1 MEIVTANELLSG
13 AVVYLGADGA
23 WYTGLEKARLF
34 ASDEAE
40 ARDAAV
46 AQAKNSTRLVGIETE
61 RVTAQAGRVL
71 PNRLRER
78 IRAEGP
84 TAPYGPER
92 QDLGEPHVSL

>member
-13 AVVYLGADGA
+13 AVVYLGADGTWQAEIELA
-23 WYTGLEKARLF
+23 WLF
-34 ASDEAE
+34 AADQAE

-46 AQAKNSTRLVGIETE
+46 AAAKKNTRLVGVETE
-61 RVTAQAGRVL
+61 KVAVENGAIV

-78 IRAEGP
+78 IRATGP

-92 QDLGEPHVSL
+92 QDLGDPDVSL